1 MSLELKDIRDFLAA
15 HHPFDLL
22 PESDLDQI
30 PGRLTA
36 RYFRKGSVILQPD
49 ITCLHLHIVRTGAV
63 ETHSPDGQLLARLSE
78 GECFGVRAM
87 FRGGKAA
94 NRITAIEDTLVYQLP
109 ESDFHELARQHPQFA
124 YFFELMGGARLR
136 GGMQMAEER
145 DEDQL
150 KLMSL
155 QVGDLI
161 ARDVVSL
168 PQTATLRDVGQHMS
182 RERVSCLLL
191 TDENGKVS
199 GIVTDRDLRNRV
211 VAQGLDYAT
220 PVSDVMTANPISI
233 TPDAYAFDALL
244 TMTRHNIRH
253 LPVVANGADT
263 PVGVITTT
271 NLLMRQSLSAVYMA
285 GQISKMDNA
294 GDMAGV
300 IAQIP
305 ELLRQLIDAGAT
317 SQNAGHIVTTLAD
330 TVTSRLLELAE
341 QKFGPS
347 PVPYVWLAG
356 GSQGRQE
363 QTAIS
368 DQDNCLMMD
377 DAFDPAQHGDY
388 FRDLAE
394 FVCDGLN
401 TAGYVYCPGEMM
413 AKTEKWRQPVAT
425 WRQYFTNWIQSPEP
439 KALMLCSVWFDLR
452 PIYGKA
458 ALYEQLHRQILTMA
472 SGNRIFLA
480 FMVGNAQTHQVPLGF
495 FRNFVM
501 IRGGEHDRTLDM
513 KHNGVVPIVDIARI
527 HALGNGI
534 SAVNTTSR
542 LLAAV
547 HTTSISAQ
555 GARDLMDAYEFIS
568 ITRLK
573 HQVAQ
578 IRSGERP
585 DNFLHPESLSAFE
598 RSHLKDAFNVIKTLQ
613 SALES
618 SFGKSGT

>member
-22 PESDLDQI
+22 PGSALDQI
-30 PGRLTA
+30 PARLTA

-63 ETHSPDGQLLARLSE
+63 ETQSPDGHLLARLSE

-109 ESDFHELARQHPQFA
+109 ESDFHDLAGKHPQFA

-136 GGMQMAEER
+136 GGMQMAEAR

-155 QVGDLI
+155 QVKDLI
-161 ARDVVSL
+161 GRDVVSL
-168 PQTATLRDVGQHMS
+168 PQTATLLETGQHMNK
-182 RERVSCLLL
+182 ERVSCLLL
-191 TDENGKVS
+191 TDEAGKIA

-220 PVSDVMTANPISI
+220 PVSRVMTPNPISI
-233 TPDAYAFDALL
+233 APDAYAFDALL

-253 LPVVANGADT
+253 LPVVAPGADT

-285 GQISKMDNA
+285 GQISKMDNPA
-294 GDMAGV
+294 DMAGV

-341 QKFGPS
+341 QKFGPP

-368 DQDNCLMMD
+368 DQDNCLMLD
-377 DAFDPAQHGDY
+377 DAYDSAQHGDY
-388 FRDLAE
+388 FRNLAE

-413 AKTEKWRQPVAT
+413 AKTEKWRQSVAT
-425 WRQYFTNWIQSPEP
+425 WQRYFTTWIQSPEP

-452 PIYGKA
+452 PIYGKTS
-458 ALYEQLHRQILTMA
+458 LYEQLHRQILTMA

-480 FMVGNAQTHQVPLGF
+480 FMVGNAQSHQVPLGF

-513 KHNGVVPIVDIARI
+513 KHSGVVPIVDIARI

-534 SAVNTTSR
+534 AAVNTTAR
-542 LLAAV
+542 LQAAL
-547 HTTSISAQ
+547 HTSSISAQ

-578 IRSGERP
+578 IRDGQRP